1 MKKKLLSL
9 FLISIIAISSSAFM
23 ILKQDGVA
31 GRTGFAGESNC
42 NSCHSATGPVT
53 TLSISSFPAF
63 ISGQYVPNQTY
74 TISITVGSPTL
85 AHFGFDCEI
94 LNGTTIASTN
104 AGVITAISGSSQ
116 VKMNGAKTNV
126 VHLFTAAGSGSPSSK
141 TFMFKWVAPNSGNAN
156 VFVAGL
162 AVNNNGSE
170 ISGDAAVATQS
181 LGLTQD
187 VSAGIN
193 QIEKSATIISIFP
206 NPSNENVTL
215 QYHLITEGLVSG
227 TLYNLQGQ
235 KVSALFNDYQNV
247 GLQSKTIIY
256 PQGLAEGV
264 YIVKLTQNGKSL
276 SEQLLI
282 KQ

>member
-1 MKKKLLSL
+1 MKKHLISLS
-9 FLISIIAISSSAFM
+9 LISIVAISSSAFV
-23 ILKQDGVA
+23 ILKNDGIA

-63 ISGQYVPNQTY
+63 VSGQYVPSQTY

-94 LNGTTIASTN
+94 LNGTTVASTN

-116 VKMNGAKTNV
+116 IKLNGTKTNA
-126 VHLFTAAGSGSPSSK
+126 VHIFTGAGSGSPSSK
-141 TFMFKWVAPNSGNAN
+141 TFMFKWIAPSSGNAN
-156 VFVAGL
+156 IFVAGL

-181 LGLTQD
+181 LGLIQD

-193 QIEKSATIISIFP
+193 QIEHSTTTISVFP

-215 QYHLITEGLVSG
+215 QYHLITEGLVNA

-235 KVSALFNDYQNV
+235 KISILFNDHQNV
-247 GLQSKTIIY
+247 GVQSKTIIY

-264 YIVKLTQNGKSL
+264 YMVKLTQNGKPL
-276 SEQLLI
+276 SERMLI